1 LNWRIFRPLINVPFV
16 GMPNLI
22 AGREIA
28 PEFLQDDLNAERLSK
43 EIISFLSDPNRLI
56 QARKDLAEVR
66 SKLGEANAS
75 ERAAQQILDLLK
87 V

>member
-1 LNWRIFRPLINVPFV
+1 
-16 GMPNLI
+16 MPNLI
-22 AGREIA
+22 AEREIA
-28 PEFLQDDLNAERLSK
+28 PELLQSELNAERLSK
-43 EIISFLSDPNRLI
+43 EIVAFLDDPNRLM

-66 SKLGEANAS
+66 NKLGEANAS